1 MSNLATMIMEGSN
14 YGFGRANLTHS
25 YGHEDGAALIA
36 MESAEALRDIFEA
49 EFYVPNTCTI
59 AAALEGASC
68 VEESSQAAIMEAS
81 VKGVFQKIK
90 DFFIKLKEK
99 VKDLLH
105 RIIRYLKSIFMSD
118 AKWVEQYKDD
128 LKALSSADL
137 KGYEVKLY
145 NYTIES
151 AMSKDELAKSST
163 ALMDQTKDYIDDI
176 ISRSAGR
183 TISNDEVDSDKLD
196 EEFDD
201 AYLEYV
207 KSILKKPV
215 DEDEIQKALWSKY
228 RGGAENETDKN
239 DVAVGSNI
247 TNFIETIKKSQK
259 LIDGY
264 NTAISKT
271 DKMYNDAIKFV
282 TDTEKKMDD
291 LEYSKNNI
299 NGVEREETLVNYNK
313 PKDTVDGNGGKELGR
328 FGTRTQVSNI
338 TAALRKCSSTLS
350 KMQTFENNNFNAAKT
365 AITERSGAYK
375 KALVGAF
382 GYARK
387 NKKK

>member
-25 YGHEDGAALIA
+25 YGHEDGAGLIA

-105 RIIRYLKSIFMSD
+105 NIIRYLKSIFMSD
-118 AKWVEQYKDD
+118 AKWVEQYKDE
-128 LKALSSADL
+128 LKALKSADL
-137 KGYEVKLY
+137 KGYEVKMY
-145 NYTIES
+145 KYTIEE
-151 AMSKDELAKSST
+151 AMSKDAFATKATQLLDEAKQEINKQYKKNLGFGAT
-163 ALMDQTKDYIDDI
+163 
-176 ISRSAGR
+176 
-183 TISNDEVDSDKLD
+183 NDEVDSDTIDEMYDKL
-196 EEFDD
+196 
-201 AYLEYV
+201 YLEF
-207 KSILKKPV
+207 IETELGKKV
-215 DEDEIQKALWSKY
+215 DSDEVQKELWSKF
-228 RGGAENETDKN
+228 RNGADGESDKD

-247 TNFIETIKKSQK
+247 NKFIETITK
-259 LIDGY
+259 LPKMLDAY
-264 NTAISKT
+264 NTAITKN
-271 DKMYNDAIKFV
+271 DKIYKDAIKLV
-282 TDTEKKMDD
+282 DDVEKKVSDAKLD
-291 LEYSKNNI
+291 TKNGQDQEAHSFKRNDEGEGIGPTSQVYGTQNQINNLTSTLRRYS
-299 NGVEREETLVNYNK
+299 
-313 PKDTVDGNGGKELGR
+313 
-328 FGTRTQVSNI
+328 S
-338 TAALRKCSSTLS
+338 CLS
-350 KMQTFENNNFNAAKT
+350 KMQTFKNSEFNAAKA

-387 NKKK
+387 NKNK

>member
-25 YGHEDGAALIA
+25 YGHEDGAGLIA

-105 RIIRYLKSIFMSD
+105 NIIRYLKSIFMSD
-118 AKWVEQYKDD
+118 AKWVEKYEKELKD
-128 LKALSSADL
+128 LSSADL

-145 NYTIES
+145 TYTIES
-151 AMSKDELAKSST
+151 ALSKDALATKATELKSEVEKYVNKKMRTNIDPMGSH
-163 ALMDQTKDYIDDI
+163 DEKDEDI
-176 ISRSAGR
+176 
-183 TISNDEVDSDKLD
+183 TD
-196 EEFDD
+196 EEMDTLYKEFIKEELGKAADD
-201 AYLEYV
+201 
-207 KSILKKPV
+207 
-215 DEDEIQKALWSKY
+215 DEIDKELWSKY
-228 RGGAENETDKN
+228 RNGADNEADKENVK
-239 DVAVGSNI
+239 VASYI
-247 TNFIETIKKSQK
+247 TNFIDTIKKSSK
-259 LIDGY
+259 MVEAY

-271 DKMYNDAIKFV
+271 EKMYNDATKFV
-282 TDTEKKMDD
+282 NDVEKKMDKLD
-291 LEYSKNNI
+291 YGEADS
-299 NGVEREETLVNYNK
+299 NGRETT
-313 PKDTVDGNGGKELGR
+313 KDFIDFKGEKGEEISAKGS
-328 FGTRTQVSNI
+328 RTQINNL
-338 TAALRKCSSTLS
+338 TMELRKYSSTLS
-350 KMQTFENNNFNAAKT
+350 KMQSFKNKEYTAAKS

-387 NKKK
+387 HKSK